1 MSNDAEPKATEQFA
15 HFAKILEQF
24 KVPGIDMRS
33 LIEARRNDIAA
44 LIQANKVA
52 YEGMQELVRKQTEIL
67 RVTMEEIQTTA
78 KETVKGSETAALVGK
93 PKEILEQ
100 AVQKALANMRELAE
114 LAIRTQTEAFTI
126 ISNRVTQDVEDVK
139 RLVKPA

>member
-15 HFAKILEQF
+15 HFTKILEQF